1 MNENNKPSK
10 MLSDDALERVMLD
23 MFGGLWEQTSE
34 KTPQQSNQMDSLQGA
49 LAKESE
55 GDI

>member
-34 KTPQQSNQMDSLQGA
+34 KTQQQSNQMDSLQGA